1 MKKILFLFLLL
12 AAVSGSLSAQ
22 QPPKMPTAEEIA
34 KKNMDDL
41 EKKLKLNP
49 TQKTVIS
56 TYVLGQARDEQSLMK
71 MQQSGATREMLMD
84 RYYKIQEDA
93 GRNIKAVLKPEQQKL
108 YDLWVLEKRS
118 GPEKKKKKGKKA
130 EEEEESVEGVEA
142 LKLQ

>member
-1 MKKILFLFLLL
+1 MKKILILFLLFI
-12 AAVSGSLSAQ
+12 AIASGAYAQ
-22 QPPKMPTAEEIA
+22 QQPKMPTAEEIA
-34 KKNMDDL
+34 KKNLDEL

-56 TYVLGQARDEQSLMK
+56 TYVLSQAKDEQGLMK

-93 GRNIKAVLKPEQQKL
+93 SRNIKAVLKPEQQKE
-108 YDLWVLEKRS
+108 YDAWVLEKRS
-118 GPEKKKKKGKKA
+118 GPEKKKKKGKKNN
-130 EEEEESVEGVEA
+130 EDDEVVDGVEA

>member
-1 MKKILFLFLLL
+1 MKKIFFLVLLL
-12 AAVSGSLSAQ
+12 AAFSGVVRAQ
-22 QPPKMPTAEEIA
+22 QPKMPTAEEVA

-41 EKKLKLNP
+41 EKKLQLNP

-108 YDLWVLEKRS
+108 YDLWVLEKRN
-118 GPEKKKKKGKKA
+118 GPEKKKKKGKKG
-130 EEEEESVEGVEA
+130 EEEEESVQGIEA